1 MGFRHTFLV
10 VFSMHAL
17 KNQNIRYNN
26 KRSNKAGY
34 EKLDSVNVPT
44 IFRIH

>member
-26 KRSNKAGY
+26 KY
-34 EKLDSVNVPT
+34 EREVTKQVMKS
-44 IFRIH
+44 